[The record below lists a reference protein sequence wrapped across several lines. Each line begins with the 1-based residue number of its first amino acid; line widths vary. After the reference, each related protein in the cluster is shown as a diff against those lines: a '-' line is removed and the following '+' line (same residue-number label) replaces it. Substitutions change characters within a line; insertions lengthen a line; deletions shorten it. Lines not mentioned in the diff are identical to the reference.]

1 MEACG
6 SPCGWRL
13 FCRVLQRLSGGR
25 GRNNS
30 GAGFVG
36 TTAGK
41 GGWRAVGVRQRP
53 VRDASLVDIYA
64 DALRTNGCQPVGAER
79 RDLGSLFAGGD
90 SRGSAWR
97 NTAWQSQGQL
107 SRQTFR
113 AFDAYLG
120 NFDDSEVAMG
130 FFIALIIAALSGMGV
145 GGGGLFALYLKYF
158 SSHSQIEIQAIN
170 LTFFLF
176 ASGAALSIHLLRRR
190 IYPIPVVIMMIFGLL
205 GSLVGSSLALRIE
218 GDILGRIFGG
228 MMIAAGIYSLIPKNA
243 KK

>member
-1 MEACG
+1 
-6 SPCGWRL
+6 
-13 FCRVLQRLSGGR
+13 
-25 GRNNS
+25 
-30 GAGFVG
+30 
-36 TTAGK
+36 
-41 GGWRAVGVRQRP
+41 
-53 VRDASLVDIYA
+53 
-64 DALRTNGCQPVGAER
+64 
-79 RDLGSLFAGGD
+79 
-90 SRGSAWR
+90 
-97 NTAWQSQGQL
+97 
-107 SRQTFR
+107 
-113 AFDAYLG
+113 
-120 NFDDSEVAMG
+120 MG

-176 ASGAALSIHLLRRR
+176 ASGAALTVHLLRRR